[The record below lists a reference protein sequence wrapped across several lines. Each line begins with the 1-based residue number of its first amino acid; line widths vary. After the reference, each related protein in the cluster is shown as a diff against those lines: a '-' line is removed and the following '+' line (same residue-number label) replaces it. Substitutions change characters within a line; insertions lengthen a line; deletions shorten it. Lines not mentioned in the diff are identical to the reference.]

1 MPLPALGGAMRRREF
16 IVLLGGVTAVWP
28 LAALA
33 QQPGM
38 PVIGFL
44 SSRSPDESKRVLAAF
59 HQGLSE
65 AGFVEGTNIAIEYR
79 WAFGEYEKLPAL
91 ATDLVNRNVVVIAA
105 LGGDVSARAAEQATS
120 TIPIV
125 FGAATDAVKAGLVKS
140 LSKPEGNATGFTLLT
155 ADLESKRLGLLHDLL
170 PKAELVGVLYDP
182 NFSPAVDQLAALQN
196 AANTIALRL
205 DLLKAGSDEDLN
217 AGLQLLQNH
226 RVSALLLTA
235 SPYFDTRRGRI
246 IEFAAQNK
254 IPAIYQF
261 REYAIDG
268 GLISYGPRIT
278 DSYQQAGAYVGRI
291 LKGTKPA
298 DLPVLQPTNFDF
310 VINLKTAKAL
320 GLTIPSGLISFADDV
335 IE

>member
-1 MPLPALGGAMRRREF
+1 MRRRDF
-16 IVLLGGVTAVWP
+16 VKVVGFGALWP
-28 LAALA
+28 LVARA
-33 QQPGM
+33 QQASM

-65 AGFVEGTNIAIEYR
+65 AGYVEGMNIAVEYR

-91 ATDLVNRNVVVIAA
+91 AADLVRRNVVVIAA
-105 LGGDVSARAAEQATS
+105 LGGDVSARAPGEATS

-125 FGAATDAVKAGLVKS
+125 FGATSDVVKAGLVKS

-155 ADLESKRLGLLHDLL
+155 SDMESKRLGLLHDLL
-170 PKAELVGVLYDP
+170 PKADLVGVLYDP
-182 NFSPAVDQLAALQN
+182 NFAPAVDQLAALEK

-205 DLLKAGSDEDLN
+205 DVLSAGNDRDLN
-217 AGLQLLQNH
+217 ADLQLLRNH

-235 SPYFDTRRGRI
+235 APYFDTRRGRI

-298 DLPVLQPTNFDF
+298 DLPVLHRPLR
-310 VINLKTAKAL
+310 VSK
-320 GLTIPSGLISFADDV
+320 
-335 IE
+335 

>member
-1 MPLPALGGAMRRREF
+1 MRRREF
-16 IVLLGGVTAVWP
+16 ITLLGGTVAWP
-28 LAALA
+28 FAARA
-33 QQPGM
+33 QQPAI

-44 SSRSPDESKRVLAAF
+44 SSRSPDESKHVLAAF

-65 AGFVEGTNIAIEYR
+65 TEFTEGRNIAVEYR

-91 ATDLVNRNVVVIAA
+91 AADLVRRNVVVIAA
-105 LGGDVSARAAEQATS
+105 LGGDVSAKAAEQATS

-125 FGAATDAVKAGLVKS
+125 FSAAGDVVKAGLVKTWN
-140 LSKPEGNATGFTLLT
+140 KPEGNATGFTLLT
-155 ADLESKRLGLLHDLL
+155 NDLESKRLGLLHDLL
-170 PKAELVGVLYDP
+170 PKADLVGVLYDP
-182 NFSPAVDQLAALQN
+182 NFSPAEDQLGALEK

-205 DLLKAGSDEDLN
+205 DVLGAGNDEDLN
-217 AGLQLLQNH
+217 AGLQLLRSH
-226 RVSALLLTA
+226 GVSALLLTGA
-235 SPYFDTRRGRI
+235 PYFDTRRGRI
-246 IEFAAQNK
+246 IEFAADNK

-261 REYAIDG
+261 REYAVDG

-278 DSYQQAGAYVGRI
+278 DAYRQAGVYVGRI
-291 LKGTKPA
+291 LKGTKPG

-320 GLTIPSGLISFADDV
+320 GLTIPSGLISFADEV